1 MSASPDQLLDE
12 LMRLLNY
19 DKLTS
24 RQLKIGLF
32 ESRLKIKTLSEGLV
46 GDFESLKLHS
56 KQQESHIEDQG
67 TIISHLCREI
77 ITLKK
82 KVDQKEEIIKDQ
94 REIIVH
100 NEGVI
105 EASGVSQNAMDLE
118 VGNLKAAV
126 KKKDSEIE
134 KMRSLLDDKDEI
146 IYHYYK
152 QT

>member
-19 DKLTS
+19 DKLTC

-46 GDFESLKLHS
+46 KDFESLKLHS
-56 KQQESHIEDQG
+56 KQQESYIEDQG

-82 KVDQKEEIIKDQ
+82 KVDHKEEIIKDQ

-100 NEGVI
+100 N
-105 EASGVSQNAMDLE
+105 ANYL
-118 VGNLKAAV
+118 
-126 KKKDSEIE
+126 
-134 KMRSLLDDKDEI
+134 SLV
-146 IYHYYK
+146 YFV
-152 QT
+152 

>member
-1 MSASPDQLLDE
+1 MSSSPDQLLDE
-12 LMRLLNY
+12 LMKLLNY
-19 DKLTS
+19 DKLTC

-46 GDFESLKLHS
+46 ADFESLKLHS
-56 KQQESHIEDQG
+56 EHQESFIEDQG
-67 TIISHLCREI
+67 TIISQLNREI

-82 KVDQKEEIIKDQ
+82 NVDQKEEIIKDQ
-94 REIIVH
+94 GEIIVH
-100 NEGVI
+100 KERVI
-105 EASGVSQNAMDLE
+105 EASGVSQIATDLE
-118 VGNLKAAV
+118 VGNLKAVV

-134 KMRSLLDDKDEI
+134 KMRNLLDDKDEI

>member
-1 MSASPDQLLDE
+1 MTQL
-12 LMRLLNY
+12 
-19 DKLTS
+19 S
-24 RQLKIGLF
+24 
-32 ESRLKIKTLSEGLV
+32 
-46 GDFESLKLHS
+46 
-56 KQQESHIEDQG
+56 
-67 TIISHLCREI
+67 REI

-82 KVDQKEEIIKDQ
+82 IVDQKEEIIKDQ

-105 EASGVSQNAMDLE
+105 EASGVSKIVMDLE
-118 VGNLKAAV
+118 VGKLKATV

-134 KMRSLLDDKDEI
+134 KMRNLLDDKDEI